1 MLYTA
6 LKPSC
11 PNFLIT
17 FMYVT
22 VTIVRDAS
30 NCFFFV
36 GGVEVLLVIV
46 VRVWLVYRLSIPL
59 SSFYIVKL
67 KGFGS

>member
-1 MLYTA
+1 ML
-6 LKPSC
+6 
-11 PNFLIT
+11 
-17 FMYVT
+17 V
-22 VTIVRDAS
+22 IV
-30 NCFFFV
+30 FFFV

-46 VRVWLVYRLSIPL
+46 VRVWLVYRLSISL